1 MYIILKAKV
10 ICPGLEKFTPT
21 FPPERHIGCDSEVR
35 EDCEVW
41 SVMKLEIMN
50 VMNEELLRSDMSR
63 SHAALGAKTM
73 QHRGQSF
80 IRAQIRLIT
89 A

>member
-50 VMNEELLRSDMSR
+50 VMNEETLRSDMSR
-63 SHAALGAKTM
+63 SHAVTLPSELKTM
-73 QHRGQSF
+73 QQRGQ
-80 IRAQIRLIT
+80 RASLELR
-89 A
+89 

>member
-35 EDCEVW
+35 EDCEV
-41 SVMKLEIMN
+41 
-50 VMNEELLRSDMSR
+50 
-63 SHAALGAKTM
+63 
-73 QHRGQSF
+73 
-80 IRAQIRLIT
+80 
-89 A
+89 